1 MHCWSR
7 NWHLY
12 AVPQYQE
19 EKKWALVPLAIQ
31 PETKIPLT
39 RLLMPFASML
49 LSASLE
55 SLQAEGPQTSRA
67 LSSAFRR
74 GSCRVEHLGSRSPG
88 GTERSLRLVAQP
100 TAALR
105 FPPESRSAHPSTST
119 RQFWHTKICVW
130 PISYTVENCG
140 GENSM
145 RGLQVRVAITPL
157 RSHLSFSGQG
167 VQLSDLGCPLSQ
179 AYSKANATPVRIMSP
194 YRTLKW
200 LKRHRL
206 TLT

>member
-1 MHCWSR
+1 MDCWSR

-105 FPPESRSAHPSTST
+105 FPPESRSAHPSWPQPGSFGIPKCVYG
-119 RQFWHTKICVW
+119 QYHTQWRTVVGKTPCV
-130 PISYTVENCG
+130 
-140 GENSM
+140 
-145 RGLQVRVAITPL
+145 
-157 RSHLSFSGQG
+157 
-167 VQLSDLGCPLSQ
+167 
-179 AYSKANATPVRIMSP
+179 AYR
-194 YRTLKW
+194 
-200 LKRHRL
+200 
-206 TLT
+206 